1 MAFDAF
7 EKLPQEKKDRII
19 NAGLEVFAAHEYKYA
34 STDDMAAKAGI
45 SKGLLFYYFKNKRE
59 FYLYLLDYAK
69 QLVANQV
76 ADRRFWE
83 ISDFFELME
92 YSARRKQE
100 VLGRNPHWID
110 FSVRAFYTDGNEV
123 AQPVADLT
131 NQTMDGMIDLYF
143 GNVDMTK
150 FKPEVD
156 PRDILNM
163 ALWLTD
169 GYMHQRQTMGQPVEL
184 EPLMAE
190 FRKWLALLRQ
200 VAYKEEYL

>member
-45 SKGLLFYYFKNKRE
+45 SKGLLFYYFKNKKE
-59 FYLYLLDYAK
+59 FFLYLIGYAK
-69 QLVANQV
+69 QIIDDQILDDGFRAVT
-76 ADRRFWE
+76 
-83 ISDFFELME
+83 DFFELME
-92 YSARRKQE
+92 YSSRRKAA
-100 VLGRNPHWID
+100 VLCRNPHWIE
-110 FSVRAFYTDGNEV
+110 FAVRAFYSVREEISPPM
-123 AQPVADLT
+123 AQITYHTMNSLIAD
-131 NQTMDGMIDLYF
+131 YF
-143 GNVDMTK
+143 GNVDLSK

-156 PRDILNM
+156 PQDVLNM
-163 ALWLTD
+163 LLWMTD

-184 EPLMAE
+184 EPLMTE
-190 FRKWLALLRQ
+190 YRKWQAMLRQ